1 MLRIEEM
8 VDSPVSRL
16 RRGPALPILGAVLG
30 AAAGY
35 AYYVFFGCDSG

>member
-1 MLRIEEM
+1 MSET
-8 VDSPVSRL
+8 PRL
-16 RRGPALPILGAVLG
+16 RPRPWKPIVGAIVG